1 MRQYVSKMMRILNEM
16 FERPLEAFASS
27 IEMLGQRTQGMRS
40 LDGMVRRMVNTLSR
54 PPVGGSVHESD
65 AATLVAESAD
75 FTEQDRLILQRV
87 DSYLSSGLALKRWWD
102 KTYSTN
108 SFRQRFELQRVFNR
122 PGRSFG
128 FFDDVSFDGRTLPV
142 MGNFQDMFY
151 DQPRTPT
158 NLQQEA
164 AQWMQDQVRE
174 FVLHYFM
181 RVSSF
186 RQPEAYVESGQP
198 SVPHCLEGF
207 SWCTEKDILR
217 QGFGFSQLYYKLCD
231 NGQVGKFQDEFA
243 IIDLRELGWKY
254 EWIVARV
261 RIFDFK
267 VRFSPFG
274 PDGPEL
280 AVPLTEESYIV
291 LTRDFIL
298 NEDHPSP
305 GVLGQYGLG
314 YAFIKD
320 PAQGLFAYGPG
331 QFDAAIETINFQ
343 VLESGEVCVC
353 MTFVVNRPERIANV
367 SLDPVN
373 WSFKLADL
381 FSFGLTSRLL
391 APVKEAFERLP
402 TSVGSFDPVSAY
414 ISLANALTGNWA
426 GQGLCISREQFEKE
440 LLAQHFMQHYA
451 TIVGSL
457 LTWRQIPDWLD
468 TARLPHWVVTGRSS

>member
-1 MRQYVSKMMRILNEM
+1 MMRIFNEM
-16 FERPLEAFASS
+16 FERPLAAFASS
-27 IEMLGQRTQGMRS
+27 MEMLGQRAQGMQS
-40 LDGMVRRMVNTLSR
+40 LDGMARQIAHTLSR
-54 PPVGGSVHESD
+54 ASVGGSIHKSD
-65 AATLVAESAD
+65 ATTFVAKSAD
-75 FTEQDRLILQRV
+75 LTEQDRLVLQRV

-102 KTYSTN
+102 KTYPAN
-108 SFRQRFELQRVFNR
+108 GFRQQFELQRVFNR

-128 FFDDVSFDGRTLPV
+128 FFDEVSFDGRTLPV

-151 DQPRTPT
+151 DRPRTPT

-164 AQWMQDQVRE
+164 AQWMRDQIRE

-186 RQPEAYVESGQP
+186 RQPEASVESGRP
-198 SVPHCLEGF
+198 APPLCLEGF
-207 SWCTEKDILR
+207 SWCTEQDILR
-217 QGFGFSQLYYKLCD
+217 QGFGFSQLYYKLRD

-243 IIDLRELGWKY
+243 IIDLRELGRKY
-254 EWIVARV
+254 EWIVVRV
-261 RIFDFK
+261 RIFDFNVK
-267 VRFSPFG
+267 FNPLG

-280 AVPLTEESYIV
+280 AVPLKEESYLV

-314 YAFIKD
+314 YAFIKN
-320 PAQGLFAYGPG
+320 PTQGLFAYGPG
-331 QFDAAIETINFQ
+331 QFDAAIELINFQ
-343 VLESGEVCVC
+343 VLESGEVRVR
-353 MTFVVNRPERIANV
+353 MTFVVNRPQRIANV

-373 WSFKLADL
+373 WGFRFADL

-391 APVKEAFERLP
+391 APVKDAFERLP
-402 TSVGSFDPVSAY
+402 TSVGSFDPVSTY
-414 ISLANALTGNWA
+414 VSLVNALTGNWA
-426 GQGLCISREQFEKE
+426 GRELCISREQLEKE
-440 LLAQHFMQHYA
+440 FLAQHFMQHYT

-468 TARLPHWVVTGRSS
+468 SARLPEWVVTGRSS